1 MAADR
6 GILEDLPIL
15 RFLPDDARTLVVRSF
30 VPASYPFG
38 SVIIEEGAASEAI
51 HVIVSGR
58 ARIVKRGEGGEEI
71 ALSMLRAGDS
81 FGDVEMLNGTPNP
94 ATIRA
99 SAEVLALRLDRPVFE
114 ALLDVNP
121 EIRTYLELQ
130 VKHRKLQVFFKNFP
144 AFSKVPAEAIVGIIL
159 AELDPVVF
167 DVGQT
172 IFRQGDPPGPLYL
185 IESGRVRLWA
195 ADGPRRKHVTQLG
208 RGEYFGEM
216 SVFRGVPRALGA
228 ETLTPCSLLSL
239 SPETFR
245 RLLDTLP
252 EFRAEMEARIAQY
265 SYKDVAQV
273 PAGVDQE
280 LLPAGAAA
288 QEQVGDA
295 QVDHQDP
302 AAVPPDA
309 APFETEGRF
318 IKRRRRIRR
327 IPIVRQIDEM
337 DCGAACLAMMCR
349 HFGRQVSLARIRQL
363 VNTGRDGTSLRSLC
377 QAGEELGL
385 ATRSVKTS
393 LRNLDRMPLP
403 AIAHWDADHWLV
415 VYDVTRTQVGL
426 ADPALGRR
434 RVSRDE
440 FAARWSGYAA
450 LFEYTPQLEGAPA
463 AASNITWLWPFV
475 RPHRPLLWRA
485 LALAAIVSV
494 LQMTLPVFTQVIVDR
509 VLVEQDVSL
518 LNLLIFAMGFTVVF
532 MVASLAAQRYLLSFA
547 AVRIDTGALDY
558 VMRRLLA
565 LPLSY
570 FSSRRTGDIQRRLDG
585 IRQVRDFLVQ
595 YGIAGI
601 TAVVQLAATVVLMF
615 VYSPR
620 LAFVFLATVP
630 LYALMML
637 ASVKW
642 LRPTVQRLEEAYSR
656 YNSYQIDA
664 IKGIETVKAL
674 GGETAFRTLMLEQFQ
689 GVARRLFRADF
700 TAMSYEGAI
709 DAVTFLGLGLFLWAG
724 AHEVMNGRL
733 TIGSLVAFN
742 SLVALATTP
751 IRALL
756 ALWDSL
762 QRATVLLDR
771 LNDVFE
777 HEPEQGVDR
786 SALKPVRSLEG
797 HLAFRGLGFRYGGP
811 EAPPILQNITVDIP
825 AGKTVAIVGR
835 SGSGKTTLAKCM
847 AGLLEPTDGT
857 ILFDGQDLKS
867 LNYRDLRRQIGFVL
881 QDNYLFAD
889 TIARNIGFGEDEPD
903 MDRVTW
909 AAQVASAHE
918 FIERLPLG
926 YDTKIGETG
935 LAISGGQRQRIAIAR
950 AIYHKPP
957 ILIFDEA
964 TSALDTESE
973 RAVKENIGSL
983 LNGRTS
989 FIIAHRLSTVRGA
1002 DLILV
1007 LERGRLVEHGTH
1019 DDLMA
1024 RQGLYYYLSSQQL
1037 GAV

>member
-195 ADGPRRKHVTQLG
+195 ADGPGRKHVTQLG

-265 SYKDVAQV
+265 SYKEVAQV

-288 QEQVGDA
+288 QQQVGDA
-295 QVDHQDP
+295 QVDQQDP
-302 AAVPPDA
+302 AAVSPDA
-309 APFETEGRF
+309 APFEAEGRF
-318 IKRRRRIRR
+318 VKRRRRIRR
-327 IPIVRQIDEM
+327 VPIVRQIDEM

-385 ATRSVKTS
+385 AARSVKTS
-393 LRNLDRMPLP
+393 LRNLNRMPLP

-415 VYDVTRTQVGL
+415 VYDVTSTHVAL

-450 LFEYTPQLEGAPA
+450 LFEYTPQLEAAPT
-463 AASNITWLWPFV
+463 AASRLAWMWPFV

-518 LNLLIFAMGFTVVF
+518 LNLLILAMGFTVVF

-601 TAVVQLAATVVLMF
+601 TAVVQLAATIVLMF

-724 AHEVMNGRL
+724 AHEVMNAQL

-742 SLVALATTP
+742 SLVALATAP

-777 HEPEQGVDR
+777 HEPEQGADR

-797 HLAFRGLGFRYGGP
+797 HLAFRGVGFRYGGP

-857 ILFDGQDLKS
+857 ILFDGHDLKS

-889 TIARNIGFGEDEPD
+889 TIARNIAFGEDEPD

-973 RAVKENIGSL
+973 RAVKENIGGL

-1037 GAV
+1037 GAA